1 MKNKNKNKY
10 KYTVVNY
17 MSKEVFKNLKRMT
30 DLHPLLIK
38 LNLNGISSNEL
49 SLFFTVRSLIFS
61 TFNTNPS
68 EILVYN
74 DLKVFLTSVLK
85 EFYRFNLNGYV
96 NQQNMEL
103 NRVFCV
109 FRSLYPYYKDVFNQ
123 KERMYLSWNH
133 ELEHFHNL
141 IILILLLEIELYIK
155 YYTELKI
162 AVFDDD
168 DDEDEDSIKEKICL
182 LKQEKSDLNKT
193 LSGGLRVSL
202 SRNRLIIQDRIYVG
216 FDTEYKNI
224 DSQTNS
230 ILCYTTASTSEC
242 LLRIRSTEIDFSLKE
257 GKIYLPKTASLIT
270 TAVKI
275 IRVLRC
281 KNDFELDKLESY
293 LNSRKDLDRLV
304 LNNHDVIYKQKN
316 FNVNEIRTEFHDVRL
331 DKSQFSLKNLLDSMI
346 KNHDLDTISNAK
358 FFRDCVLQQ
367 QLKPV
372 FRPECF
378 LTAHFTAAD
387 VSLFSDFNQIK
398 TKFTVLNKSFLTLNQ
413 TLSYKK

>member
-1 MKNKNKNKY
+1 MKNKMKNKY

-17 MSKEVFKNLKRMT
+17 ISKEVFKNLKQMT
-30 DLHPLLIK
+30 DLHPLIKK
-38 LNLNGISSNEL
+38 LNLKGFCSNEL
-49 SLFFTVRSLIFS
+49 SLLFTIRSLIFS
-61 TFNTNPS
+61 IFNTNPS

-74 DLKVFLTSVLK
+74 DLKAFLTSVLK
-85 EFYRFNLNGYV
+85 EFYQFNLNGYV

-109 FRSLYPYYKDVFNQ
+109 FRSLYPYYKDIFNQ
-123 KERMYLSWNH
+123 KEKMYLSWNH

-141 IILILLLEIELYIK
+141 IILILLLELELYINHF
-155 YYTELKI
+155 TELKI
-162 AVFDDD
+162 ADFDDD
-168 DDEDEDSIKEKICL
+168 DEDSIKEKICL
-182 LKQEKSDLNKT
+182 LKQDKSELNKT
-193 LSGGLRVSL
+193 LSGGLRTSL
-202 SRNRLIIQDRIYVG
+202 SRNRLIVQDRIYVG
-216 FDTEYKNI
+216 FDTEYKNL
-224 DSQTNS
+224 DSRTNN
-230 ILCYTTASTSEC
+230 ILCYTTASISEC
-242 LLRIRSTEIDFSLKE
+242 LLRIRSAKIDFSLKE

-270 TAVKI
+270 TVVKI

-281 KNDFELDKLESY
+281 KNDFELDKLENY
-293 LNSRKDLDRLV
+293 LNSRKDLERLV
-304 LNNHDVIYKQKN
+304 LNNYDVIYKQKN

-346 KNHDLDTISNAK
+346 KNHGLDTISNAK
-358 FFRDCVLQQ
+358 FFRDCILQQ

-387 VSLFSDFNQIK
+387 VSLFSDFEQVKNS
-398 TKFTVLNKSFLTLNQ
+398 FTVLNKSFLTLNQ

>member
-1 MKNKNKNKY
+1 
-10 KYTVVNY
+10 

>member
-1 MKNKNKNKY
+1 MKNKNKY

-17 MSKEVFKNLKRMT
+17 ISKEVFKNLKQMT
-30 DLHPLLIK
+30 DLHPLIIK
-38 LNLNGISSNEL
+38 LNLKGFCSNEL
-49 SLFFTVRSLIFS
+49 SLFFTIRSLIFS
-61 TFNTNPS
+61 IFNTNPS
-68 EILVYN
+68 EILTYN
-74 DLKVFLTSVLK
+74 DLKAFLTSVLK
-85 EFYRFNLNGYV
+85 EFYQFNLKGYV

-109 FRSLYPYYKDVFNQ
+109 FRSLYPYHKDIFNQ

-141 IILILLLEIELYIK
+141 IILILLFEIELYIN
-155 YYTELKI
+155 YFTELKI
-162 AVFDDD
+162 TVFDDD
-168 DDEDEDSIKEKICL
+168 VDSIKEKICL
-182 LKQEKSDLNKT
+182 LKQEKSELNKT

-224 DSQTNS
+224 DSRTNS
-230 ILCYTTASTSEC
+230 ILCYTTASTAEC
-242 LLRIRSTEIDFSLKE
+242 LLRIRNGKIDFSLKE

-270 TAVKI
+270 TVVKI

-293 LNSRKDLDRLV
+293 LNSRKDLERLV

-331 DKSQFSLKNLLDSMI
+331 DKSQFSLKNLLDSMM
-346 KNHDLDTISNAK
+346 KNHGLDTISNAK

-367 QLKPV
+367 HLKPV

-387 VSLFSDFNQIK
+387 VSLFSDFNQVK

>member
-1 MKNKNKNKY
+1 MKNKNKN

-17 MSKEVFKNLKRMT
+17 MSKEVFKNLKQMT
-30 DLHPLLIK
+30 DLHPFLKK
-38 LNLNGISSNEL
+38 LNLKGFCSNEL
-49 SLFFTVRSLIFS
+49 SLLFTIRSLIFS
-61 TFNTNPS
+61 IFNTNPS
-68 EILVYN
+68 EILAYD

-85 EFYRFNLNGYV
+85 EFYQFNLNGYV
-96 NQQNMEL
+96 NQHNMEL
-103 NRVFCV
+103 NRVFSV
-109 FRSLYPYYKDVFNQ
+109 FRSLYPYYKDIFNQ

-141 IILILLLEIELYIK
+141 IVLILLLEIELYIN
-155 YYTELKI
+155 YFTELKI
-162 AVFDDD
+162 ADFDDD
-168 DDEDEDSIKEKICL
+168 DEDSIKEKICL
-182 LKQEKSDLNKT
+182 LKQEKSELNKT

-224 DSQTNS
+224 DSRTNN
-230 ILCYTTASTSEC
+230 ILCYTTASTAEC
-242 LLRIRSTEIDFSLKE
+242 LLRIRSVKIDFSLKE
-257 GKIYLPKTASLIT
+257 GKVYLPKTASLIT
-270 TAVKI
+270 TVVKI

-281 KNDFELDKLESY
+281 KNDFELEKLESY

-346 KNHDLDTISNAK
+346 KNHGLDTISNAK

-387 VSLFSDFNQIK
+387 VSLFSDFNQVK